1 MSIIWN
7 TDDCQVKLYETAC
20 LVCLLIWEYIFTKIK
35 KSSTLRFQQAR
46 WGCRRWRH
54 SWRKHLSPRPPPRP
68 PHLPLARGRATSWSR
83 TLGRW
88 CTLVSLKIQYPVL
101 AVTLLTSLTPTQAR
115 KLGFT
120 DKKFNSNTV
129 FYPKKKTLCTENI
142 ITIFFIK
149 LLNRE
154 NTIIIQYQLSSLEN
168 LKPFFNTKL
177 K

>member
-1 MSIIWN
+1 M
-7 TDDCQVKLYETAC
+7 
-20 LVCLLIWEYIFTKIK
+20 CLLIWEYIFTKIK

-68 PHLPLARGRATSWSR
+68 RHLPLARGRVTSWSR

-129 FYPKKKTLCTENI
+129 FYPKKKNTLYWKYHHNLFYKTIEQRKYNNNSI
-142 ITIFFIK
+142 STVQFRKFKTIF
-149 LLNRE
+149 
-154 NTIIIQYQLSSLEN
+154 
-168 LKPFFNTKL
+168 
-177 K
+177 